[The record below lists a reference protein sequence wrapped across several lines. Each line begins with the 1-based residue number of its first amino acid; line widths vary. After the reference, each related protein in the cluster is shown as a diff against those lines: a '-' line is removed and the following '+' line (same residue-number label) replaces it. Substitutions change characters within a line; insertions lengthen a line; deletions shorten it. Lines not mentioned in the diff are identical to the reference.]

1 MKHLHDAEFV
11 DLIEGTLA
19 PDRVAHVKS
28 CEACREQVA
37 AMQSTLASARVDPEP
52 EPSPLYWQQ
61 FTRRVNERIDAPAPA
76 GGWFTLPRFAMGVV
90 ALLVLSLVSV
100 SYFAQPERSV
110 PPEGGSHASATA
122 PVAEPAPAW
131 LSLDDLETDE
141 GWAIVRAAAEDLDAE
156 DAEAAGL
163 APGAGAVERVAAQLT
178 DAERAELIRLI
189 EDELKRSGA

>member
-28 CEACREQVA
+28 CDACREQVA

-61 FTRRVNERIDAPAPA
+61 FSRCVNERIDAPAPA

-90 ALLVLSLVSV
+90 ALLVLSLVSA
-100 SYFAQPERSV
+100 SYFAQPERSL
-110 PPEGGSHASATA
+110 PPEGGRHEAATL
-122 PVAEPAPAW
+122 EPAPAW

-163 APGAGAVERVAAQLT
+163 APGADAVERVAAQLT